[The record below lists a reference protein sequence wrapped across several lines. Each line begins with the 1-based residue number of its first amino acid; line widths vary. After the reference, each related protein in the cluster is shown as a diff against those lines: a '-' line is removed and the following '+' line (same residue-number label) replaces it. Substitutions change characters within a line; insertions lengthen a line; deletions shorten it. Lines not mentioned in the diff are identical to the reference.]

1 LSGVRVGGSVELPP
15 WAGASDLRAF
25 LRRSAQRLA
34 LIAATEG
41 AAAGLLVAVVLTT
54 TGALGDA
61 RPASRI
67 LVTAVL
73 ALGGA
78 VLHVLATRGR
88 RLHVALAVE
97 RRVPSC
103 RNVVFTAAELL
114 DRPGSVPVYVAERV
128 MADAA
133 RIATRIEAATL
144 FPARRSV
151 IALLACAGL
160 WAVTVNR
167 AVARTDE
174 STMTVPATAA
184 GVAIEDVEVVVS
196 PPEYA
201 AGADSTFRDPAR
213 ITALGGSR
221 ITLSVRARAASIT
234 AVTPAGS
241 STLGREGDTFR
252 TTFVLDADGYVA
264 IEPRAADG
272 EPGVRRLIGLS
283 AAPDALP
290 RVTITE
296 PARDLLLPDTDR
308 SIDVT
313 VGATDDLGVAS
324 LLLRFTKVSGS
335 GEQFTFTDGALPLA
349 IERQNALSWTGRA
362 VLRLDTLG
370 LGPGDVLVYRGVAT
384 DGRPGAPPVE
394 SDAFIV
400 EITAPGAVAAEG
412 FAIDDEQDRYALS
425 QQMIILETQRLIARA
440 PGLARDTLE
449 RQALSLAAQQRTVR
463 AEFVFMMGGELA
475 EEVEQAAAGI
485 GDLNEADHVE
495 ADDEA
500 IAGRLENQG
509 RFALI
514 RAIRSMSRAYDALTE
529 ARLDSALVEEMAALD
544 HLQNAF
550 SRTRYILR
558 ALTEREQLDLSRR
571 LTGSLDEAARA
582 VRPAPVPQPAPRA
595 ELLRGALSG
604 IAEIAAT
611 SEFGDAAAARVIAV
625 AETLLRADPSDVSL
639 QAIADA
645 LGDASAAMRDGR
657 TADARARLDRAA
669 VALSG
674 ELVTELPSASSADR
688 PPLLDRLDGARTD
701 ALRRTGGGR

>member
-1 LSGVRVGGSVELPP
+1 LSGVRAGESVTVPSR
-15 WAGASDLRAF
+15 AGASDLRAF
-25 LRRSAQRLA
+25 LRRSARRLA

-41 AAAGLLVAVVLTT
+41 AAAGLLVAVVLAM
-54 TGALGDA
+54 TGAFGDA
-61 RPASRI
+61 RTATRI

-73 ALGGA
+73 AVGGA
-78 VLHVLATRGR
+78 ALHVVATRGR
-88 RLHVALAVE
+88 RRHVAIAVE
-97 RRVPSC
+97 RSMPSC
-103 RNVVFTAAELL
+103 RNVVITAAELL
-114 DRPGSVPVYVAERV
+114 DRPGKVPAYVAERV
-128 MADAA
+128 IADAG
-133 RIATRIEAATL
+133 RIASRIEAATL
-144 FPARRSV
+144 FPARRAV
-151 IALLACAGL
+151 VALLACAGL
-160 WAVTVNR
+160 WSLTVNR

-174 STMTVPATAA
+174 TTMTVPATAA

-196 PPEYA
+196 PPAYA
-201 AGADSTFRDPAR
+201 AGEDSTFRDPAR
-213 ITALGGSR
+213 ITALAGSR
-221 ITLSVRARAASIT
+221 VTLSIRARAASIT

-241 STLGREGDTFR
+241 STLAREGDTFM
-252 TTFVLDADGYVA
+252 TTFVLDADGYIA

-272 EPGVRRLIGLS
+272 GSGERRLIGLS
-283 AAPDALP
+283 AIPDALP
-290 RVTITE
+290 RVTISE
-296 PARDLLLPDTDR
+296 PARDLFLPDAER

-313 VGATDDLGVAS
+313 VGVADDLGIAS
-324 LLLRFTKVSGS
+324 LQLRFTKVGGS

-349 IERQNALSWTGRA
+349 IERRNPRSWTGRA

-370 LGPGDVLVYRGVAT
+370 LGPGDVLVYRAVAT
-384 DGRPGAPPVE
+384 DRRPGAPPVE

-400 EITAPGAVAAEG
+400 EITAPGAVAADG

-425 QQMIILETQRLIARA
+425 QQMIILETQRLIART

-485 GDLNEADHVE
+485 GDLDEADHAE

-529 ARLDSALVEEMAALD
+529 TRLDDALVEEMAALD
-544 HLQNAF
+544 QLQNAF

-582 VRPAPVPQPAPRA
+582 VRPAPDPRPAPRA
-595 ELLRGALSG
+595 ELLRDALGG
-604 IAEIAAT
+604 IAGIAAM

-625 AETLLRADPSDVSL
+625 AETLLRADPSDVTF
-639 QAIADA
+639 QEIADA

-674 ELVTELPSASSADR
+674 ELVTELPGASPADR
-688 PPLLDRLDGARTD
+688 PPLLERLDGARTD
-701 ALRRTGGGR
+701 ALRRTGGGG